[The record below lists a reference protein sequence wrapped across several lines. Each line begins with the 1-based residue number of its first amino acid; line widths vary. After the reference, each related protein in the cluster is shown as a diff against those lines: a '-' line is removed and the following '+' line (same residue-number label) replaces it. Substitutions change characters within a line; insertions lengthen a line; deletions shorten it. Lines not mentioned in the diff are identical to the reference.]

1 MGVLQDGVPARSSA
15 YTPVPPPTLLPQ
27 TSMRLRGASK
37 IAMWSVRGGGRDP
50 AGVNWVHAMPPVR
63 DSDHVSLKN
72 VVALLP
78 PKRITLLRGT
88 SRIAVC
94 STRLSGGVPEGTM
107 SVHKGDPASDRDQ
120 IWLKSSPMIS
130 MRSCAGSNTAATDD
144 LPDGGVPDGKSLVH
158 PPPVNDHVQTSLF
171 VKAKY
176 PVLPPNITTRCRG
189 AS

>member
-1 MGVLQDGVPARSSA
+1 MPKLTKRVIEGLTSTGAR
-15 YTPVPPPTLLPQ
+15 TGTLYWDSELKGFGIRIFPSGLKTFVVKFRTRSGRQ
-27 TSMRLRGASK
+27 RWLKIGTFGALAPERARELAK
-37 IAMWSVRGGGRDP
+37 LELA
-50 AGVNWVHAMPPVR
+50 
-63 DSDHVSLKN
+63 K
-72 VVALLP
+72 VVEAQ
-78 PKRITLLRGT
+78 
-88 SRIAVC
+88 
-94 STRLSGGVPEGTM
+94 
-107 SVHKGDPASDRDQ
+107 DPASDRDQ